1 MWLQVSLAFLGHVA
15 ASPVDV
21 TVAAA
26 SAVVVVAVAAAASAV
41 VAAVVADSPFFA
53 KAASFRFV
61 GLQLVSDVESSTSR
75 RKRPCCPRRKL
86 CSEVSVSS
94 LEKNLN
100 ENKIKK
106 PGSFLDNQTP
116 EDIQPL
122 QVKLKVKPFC
132 HFETRHS
139 L

>member
-1 MWLQVSLAFLGHVA
+1 MWLPVSLAFLGHVA
-15 ASPVDV
+15 ASPADV
-21 TVAAA
+21 AVAAA
-26 SAVVVVAVAAAASAV
+26 SAVVVVVVAAASAV
-41 VAAVVADSPFFA
+41 VVVVAAVVAAADSPFFA

-100 ENKIKK
+100 DNKI
-106 PGSFLDNQTP
+106 
-116 EDIQPL
+116 
-122 QVKLKVKPFC
+122 
-132 HFETRHS
+132 
-139 L
+139 

>member
-41 VAAVVADSPFFA
+41 VVVVVAAVVADSPFFA

-61 GLQLVSDVESSTSR
+61 GLQLVSDVGSSTSR

-86 CSEVSVSS
+86 CSEVYVSS

-100 ENKIKK
+100 ENKIKNLGFFSTTK
-106 PGSFLDNQTP
+106 
-116 EDIQPL
+116 L
-122 QVKLKVKPFC
+122 QRTFNLSK
-132 HFETRHS
+132 
-139 L
+139 

>member
-1 MWLQVSLAFLGHVA
+1 MAFLGHVA

-21 TVAAA
+21 AVAAASAVVVVTVAAA
-26 SAVVVVAVAAAASAV
+26 SAVVVVVAAV
-41 VAAVVADSPFFA
+41 VAVADSPFFA

-75 RKRPCCPRRKL
+75 RKRPCCPRRRL

-100 ENKIKK
+100 ENNIKK
-106 PGSFLDNQTP
+106 PGFFLDNQTP
-116 EDIQPL
+116 EVIQPL
-122 QVKLKVKPFC
+122 QVNLKVTLLSF
-132 HFETRHS
+132 
-139 L
+139 

>member
-1 MWLQVSLAFLGHVA
+1 MAFLGHVA

-21 TVAAA
+21 AVAAA
-26 SAVVVVAVAAAASAV
+26 SAVVAVV
-41 VAAVVADSPFFA
+41 VAAVVAVAGSPFFA

-75 RKRPCCPRRKL
+75 RKRPCCPRRRL

-100 ENKIKK
+100 DNKIKNLGFFSTTK
-106 PGSFLDNQTP
+106 
-116 EDIQPL
+116 L
-122 QVKLKVKPFC
+122 QRTFNLSK
-132 HFETRHS
+132 
-139 L
+139 